1 MYVMSNGEGLFEAMF
16 DFLRITKHNDNC
28 IKHSEKWSNQ
38 EYYTELCKE
47 ISYSSL
53 CYALWKYELE
63 LEEEG
68 LVPVG

>member
-1 MYVMSNGEGLFEAMF
+1 MSNGEGLFEAMF

-53 CYALWKYELE
+53 CYAL
-63 LEEEG
+63 
-68 LVPVG
+68 